1 MLENN
6 NIQVVSK
13 QARHRSTNMLRHMS
27 NIMFDFFEDLPT
39 DLPTYL
45 PTYRPTYISS
55 PICFVATPK
64 HKKTVPGPSFHNL
77 SCACFSVLR
86 IILLTNLSN

>member
-39 DLPTYL
+39 DLHFQSYM
-45 PTYRPTYISS
+45 
-55 PICFVATPK
+55 
-64 HKKTVPGPSFHNL
+64 
-77 SCACFSVLR
+77 LR
-86 IILLTNLSN
+86 CYAKA

>member
-39 DLPTYL
+39 GLPTDLPTD
-45 PTYRPTYISS
+45 RPIFPVLYASLLRRVG
-55 PICFVATPK
+55 FVIQII
-64 HKKTVPGPSFHNL
+64 KT
-77 SCACFSVLR
+77 
-86 IILLTNLSN
+86 